1 MGNGKR
7 LEKSVALAA
16 QLQIKIKQK
25 LEANHRNSLN
35 QQRRTLSQMVN
46 QTKTS
51 KPSQSLSVS
60 QNKQS
65 TQQYR

>member
-1 MGNGKR
+1 
-7 LEKSVALAA
+7 
-16 QLQIKIKQK
+16 
-25 LEANHRNSLN
+25 
-35 QQRRTLSQMVN
+35 MVN

-60 QNKQS
+60 QNKQL